1 MKAGTKPPEIGL
13 VIYSGVQLA
22 AVHGL
27 TDLFRIADSL
37 AAAHYRN
44 GGPRLR
50 ITHWQPTADADAVEC
65 VYDTGANAPPKPDII
80 LVTLTLV
87 DLPDRSQTV
96 CLAEW
101 LRSAHVRG
109 AILGS
114 VCSGVL
120 VLAESGLLSGRSVS
134 THWSAVGEL
143 ATRFPDID
151 VIVDKRIIDH
161 GDIITAGGFM
171 AWVDLGLKLVDQQLG
186 PTIAAETA
194 RFMMVDPVARTQ
206 PHFTGFTPRLSHG
219 DAAVLAAQ
227 HWVHGRDGFSVTL
240 TAMASEAKLEVR
252 TFARR
257 FAAATGMTPIEY
269 CRSVRMA
276 RARELLEFSTRS
288 LNEIAW
294 AIGYADAAA
303 FARVFRKVV
312 GASPGDFRRA
322 TNAAAGMVGT
332 DRRPHQRGAASPP
345 ELGRASIDPPHWWS
359 QAADFYPGRA
369 KQPSLSQ

>member
-1 MKAGTKPPEIGL
+1 MKAGPTPAEIGL

-27 TDLFRIADSL
+27 TDLFRIADTL
-37 AAAHYRN
+37 AAGHDRD
-44 GGPRLR
+44 GGPGLR
-50 ITHWQPTADADAVEC
+50 VTHWQPNDNADAVEC
-65 VYDTGANAPPKPDII
+65 VYDTSPGGPARPDII

-87 DLPDRSQTV
+87 DLPDRRQTV
-96 CLAEW
+96 CLADW
-101 LRSAHVRG
+101 LRSAHARG
-109 AILGS
+109 AVLGS

-134 THWSAVGEL
+134 THWSAVGDL
-143 ATRFPDID
+143 AERFPDIE

-171 AWVDLGLKLVDQQLG
+171 AWVDLGLKLVDQLLG
-186 PTIAAETA
+186 PAIAAETA
-194 RFMMVDPVARTQ
+194 RFMMVDPVARAQ
-206 PHFTGFTPRLSHG
+206 PFFTGFTPRLSHG

-227 HWVHGRDGFSVTL
+227 HWVHGRDGFNVTL
-240 TAMASEAKLEVR
+240 ADMALQAKLEVR
-252 TFARR
+252 TFVRR

-269 CRSVRMA
+269 SRSVRMA

-288 LNEIAW
+288 VNEIAY

-312 GASPGDFRRA
+312 GTSPGDFRRA
-322 TNAAAGMVGT
+322 TQPAPGEAAA
-332 DRRPHQRGAASPP
+332 DKQPFPRAAVSTPAA
-345 ELGRASIDPPHWWS
+345 GRAPNAPPPWWS
-359 QAADFYPGRA
+359 RAAESYPGRA